1 MPAGISGLR
10 LIAAAI
16 KGARILEA
24 LLTQASALRLAIEF
38 GCVTLRDALPVGAYI
53 AFPTAGRDRA
63 IHGAIPPAVHVVSLR
78 D

>member
-1 MPAGISGLR
+1 MR
-10 LIAAAI
+10 LIADVFI
-16 KGARILEA
+16 GVRILEA

-38 GCVTLRDALPVGAYI
+38 GCVTLRDALPVGADV

-63 IHGAIPPAVHVVSLR
+63 IHGAITAAIHVVSLH